1 MDTGNQGVGSG
12 EGEWGCQ
19 QVSMLLGVLCDSP
32 RALGSGDISIDS
44 WGVIEK
50 LIGHCMVRVTCW
62 SQGGEEEIHARLCP
76 GTLLVWKF
84 LSGDRHDFKQPG
96 RYQGMVSAP
105 GTAPVVP
112 QLVLWGLRFCSLPG
126 AE

>member
-62 SQGGEEEIHARLCP
+62 SQGGEEEVHARLCP
-76 GTLLVWKF
+76 GTLLVWKLLCLETGMI
-84 LSGDRHDFKQPG
+84 LSSLADTRERFQHLG
-96 RYQGMVSAP
+96 
-105 GTAPVVP
+105 
-112 QLVLWGLRFCSLPG
+112 QLQSCPNWDCG
-126 AE
+126 A